1 VFDFQTNP
9 IFNVNGIPNDR
20 VAGFDNLAYQVSL
33 NTNDISSLQSDVNAI
48 QGTLTNVSYDAG
60 TNVTRIESAT
70 TTVDSIGSISLGG
83 TVDMIN
89 NVNFWDDVYLNNNVW
104 KLNGYSELSGSTN
117 NLSFPLSRVYILGTT
132 SNGAVTLPGI
142 SPDMYGIEITFIKTS
157 ASNAYTINAT
167 TPDTFRRMGSNSSA
181 TATSITL
188 DGRNTILKVIAT
200 QASVWA
206 IVVDNIDGT
215 EAPLITATSSIF
227 LPYFN
232 SYSIATPN
240 TTGIFITLPAASI
253 ITEGLRFTF
262 RRTNTQMAA
271 VTSAS
276 ANIRPI
282 NNGALINTILTTA
295 QYICELGVFKT
306 GATTYEWFLLRTA

>member
-1 VFDFQTNP
+1 
-9 IFNVNGIPNDR
+9 
-20 VAGFDNLAYQVSL
+20 
-33 NTNDISSLQSDVNAI
+33 VNAVES
-48 QGTLTNVSYDAG
+48 TLTNVSYNSG
-60 TNVTRIESAT
+60 TDTTRIASSST
-70 TTVDSIGSISLGG
+70 QVDSIASISLGG
-83 TVDMIN
+83 TIDMTN

-104 KLNGYSELSGSTN
+104 KLNGYSELSGSPNVLT
-117 NLSFPLSRVYILGTT
+117 FPLSRVYILTTT
-132 SNGAVTLPGI
+132 SNGAVQLPGI
-142 SPDMYGIEITFIKTS
+142 SADMYGIEITFIKTS
-157 ASNAYTINAT
+157 AANSYTINAT

-200 QASVWA
+200 QATVWA
-206 IVVDNIDGT
+206 VVVDNIEGT

-240 TTGIFITLPAASI
+240 TTAITITLPAASI
-253 ITEGLRFTF
+253 LTEGLRFTF

-271 VTSAS
+271 VNSAS

-282 NNGALINTILTTA
+282 NNGTLINTILTTA

>member
-1 VFDFQTNP
+1 MT
-9 IFNVNGIPNDR
+9 
-20 VAGFDNLAYQVSL
+20 
-33 NTNDISSLQSDVNAI
+33 
-48 QGTLTNVSYDAG
+48 
-60 TNVTRIESAT
+60 
-70 TTVDSIGSISLGG
+70 
-83 TVDMIN
+83 N

-104 KLNGYSELSGSTN
+104 KLNGYSELSGSSN

-157 ASNAYTINAT
+157 AANAYTINT
-167 TPDTFRRMGSNSSA
+167 NGTDTFRRMGSNSSA
-181 TATSITL
+181 TATSIVL

-200 QASVWA
+200 QATVWA
-206 IVVDNIDGT
+206 VVVDNIDGT

-240 TTGIFITLPAASI
+240 TSTITITLPAASI
-253 ITEGLRFTF
+253 LTEGLRFTF
-262 RRTNTQMAA
+262 RRTNTQMSA
-271 VTSAS
+271 VNSAS

-282 NNGALINTILTTA
+282 DNTTMQNAILSTT
-295 QYICELGVFKT
+295 QFLCEIGVFKT
-306 GATTYEWFLLRTA
+306 GSTTYEWFLLRTA